1 MKLAPP
7 DTGDTAISPPVQ
19 LEFIQNQIGQPEAAS
34 LEDIEA
40 YHRALFLHQHAH
52 EIEQCT
58 QEEQV
63 HRDRLLHLE
72 SRLAAA
78 QARLVAMDPLLPVRM
93 GGEPDV
99 HPSAPWNGWD
109 RTMFAAGALG
119 IVVLLV
125 FGVLNIS
132 FNLLESG
139 LITFTENPV
148 RAYFWA
154 ALLPV
159 GALGVK
165 VGWDLIPGRTVRSA
179 YLWVCLGL
187 GLVGVL
193 VWMIGYAATYPR
205 LSQSAA
211 DQLESVSVL
220 DAGAMGPALTA
231 GGATWL
237 DMATVVSQGA
247 AEVFLSAVLGMY
259 LTTLYVRHR
268 PVRLAGNPQFLQWDE
283 ERSVLEQGV
292 ALERRALADAVG
304 ARTRLENQLS
314 ALLLYARSLF
324 FRETRDREDRVR
336 EERRLLDGIASQL
349 RRQLEGVEQNRAGG
363 REPGLPRRG
372 SDPVLGNGV

>member
-1 MKLAPP
+1 MKLTPA
-7 DTGDTAISPPVQ
+7 GDAAITPPVH
-19 LEFIQNQIGQPEAAS
+19 LEFIQNQVGQPEAAS

-40 YHRALFLHQHAH
+40 YHRALFLHQHAR
-52 EIEQCT
+52 EFEFCA

-63 HRDRLLHLE
+63 HQERLLHLE

-78 QARLVAMDPLLPVRM
+78 QARVSAMDSLLPVSV

-99 HPSAPWNGWD
+99 RPTAPWNGWD

-125 FGVLNIS
+125 FGVMNIS

-139 LITFTENPV
+139 LVTFTENPV

-159 GALGVK
+159 GALAVK
-165 VGWDLIPGRTVRSA
+165 VGWDLIPGRTVRAA
-179 YLWVCLGL
+179 YLWICLGL
-187 GLVGVL
+187 GLAGVL
-193 VWMIGYAATYPR
+193 AWMAAYAAIYPR
-205 LSQSAA
+205 LSQSAV
-211 DQLESVSVL
+211 DQLESVSVF
-220 DAGAMGPALTA
+220 DAGNRGPALAA

-237 DMATVVSQGA
+237 DMVTVVSQGA

-259 LTTLYVRHR
+259 MTTLYLRHR

-283 ERSVLEQGV
+283 ERRTLEQGV
-292 ALERRALADAVG
+292 AAERRALADARG
-304 ARTRLENQLS
+304 ARTRLENQLA

-324 FRETRDREDRVR
+324 LREARDSHDRAR

-349 RRQLEGVEQNRAGG
+349 RRQLEGVEQNRVDG

-372 SDPVLGNGV
+372 SDPVLGNGTP